1 MAVFTGSG
9 VAMVTPMKA
18 DGSVNYDALA
28 DFIDFQIDN
37 GTDSIII
44 CGTTG
49 EAATLSEEEHMDVIR
64 FCVKQTKKRIPVI
77 AGTGS
82 NCTETAVDL
91 SVKAADCGADALL
104 CVTPYYNKCTQSG
117 LYTHFADVANA
128 VKKVPVILYNVP
140 GRTGV
145 NIQPATAARLF
156 KEVENIVGIK
166 EASGDLSQIAQL
178 MNLTDGK
185 IDLYSGNDDQI
196 VPIMSLGGLGVI
208 SVLANVAPQRT
219 HDMCQAMLDSDVKTA
234 ARMQREAINLCNALF
249 CEVNP
254 IPVKHALNLMGFPV
268 GPLRK
273 PLSPMDPANLER
285 LKKAMTEYGLK
296 LA

>member
-1 MAVFTGSG
+1 MSVFTGSG
-9 VAMVTPMKA
+9 VAMVTPMNN
-18 DGSVNYDALA
+18 DGSVNYNALA
-28 DFIDFQIDN
+28 DFIDWQIDN

-64 FCVKQTKKRIPVI
+64 FCVQQTKNRVPVI

-82 NCTETAVDL
+82 NCTATAVDL

-117 LYTHFADVANA
+117 LYAHFADVANA
-128 VKKVPVILYNVP
+128 VKVPVILYNVP

-145 NIQPATAARLF
+145 NIQPATAAKLF
-156 KEVENIVGIK
+156 ADVDNIVGIK

-178 MNLTDGK
+178 IQLTDGK
-185 IDLYSGNDDQI
+185 MEVYSGNDDQI

-208 SVLANVAPQRT
+208 SVLANVAPRET
-219 HDMCQAMLDSDVKTA
+219 HEMCKAVLDSDIKKA
-234 ARMQREAINLCNALF
+234 GRMQIEAINLCNALF

-254 IPVKHALNLMGFPV
+254 IPVKHALNLMGFPF

-273 PLSPMDPANLER
+273 PLSPMDPANLEK
-285 LKKAMTEYGLK
+285 LKKALVEYGIK